1 MAGAFW
7 VTAGVTAGS
16 LLALLAVTFLIGA
29 LTRKHS
35 VMDIAWGAGIMVAGV
50 TSFLASAGHGVP
62 ARRYLL
68 VAAAVLWGSR
78 LALHVAVRARGADED
93 PRYRDLLARTP
104 GDRNVYALRVVYL
117 PQLLTLWLACL
128 PVQAGMVQQAPV
140 SAVTVA
146 GCAVW
151 LIGFFFEA
159 AGDWQLTRFRADP
172 ANRGRIMDRGLW
184 RYTRHPNYFGDA
196 CMWWGLF
203 GTGYGSAVQLVTV
216 VSPLLMTFILT
227 RGTGQRLTDRR
238 MAQTRPDYAEY
249 AARTSGFIP
258 LPPGPPRRV
267 LPDGYRDRGLHP

>member
-1 MAGAFW
+1 MD
-7 VTAGVTAGS
+7 TAIVVFTRDLRVHDNPALALACAAARQVVPVFVADPALTVPPNRGRFLAQSVGS
-16 LLALLAVTFLIGA
+16 LRGQLRKRGGDLVIRHGDPVAEVMRIAAGTGAQAVFIADDVSRYAALRRVRLEAA
-29 LTRKHS
+29 C
-35 VMDIAWGAGIMVAGV
+35 
-50 TSFLASAGHGVP
+50 
-62 ARRYLL
+62 ARR
-68 VAAAVLWGSR
+68 R
-78 LALHVAVRARGADED
+78 LQLTI
-93 PRYRDLLARTP
+93 TP
-104 GDRNVYALRVVYL
+104 GHAV
-117 PQLLTLWLACL
+117 
-128 PVQAGMVQQAPV
+128 VQAGMVQQAPV

-159 AGDWQLTRFRADP
+159 VGDWQLTRFRADP